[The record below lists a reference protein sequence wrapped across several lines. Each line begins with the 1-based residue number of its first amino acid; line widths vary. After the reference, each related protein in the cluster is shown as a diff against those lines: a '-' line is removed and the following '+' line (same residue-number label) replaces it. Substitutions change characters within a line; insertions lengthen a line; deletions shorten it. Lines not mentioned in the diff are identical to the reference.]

1 MKEQRRN
8 QQEAN
13 IKRKQALKEEL
24 REKSLA
30 GMAKTAKQTVKKA
43 DENKD
48 SERIDNTD
56 DDDDDDDDNQKGSI
70 FKLWLRLVVEMISDL
85 ISAF

>member
-56 DDDDDDDDNQKGSI
+56 DDDDNQKGSI

>member
-48 SERIDNTD
+48 SERINNT
-56 DDDDDDDDNQKGSI
+56 DDDDDNQKGSI

>member
-1 MKEQRRN
+1 LKEQRRN

-56 DDDDDDDDNQKGSI
+56 DDDDDDDQKGSI

>member
-1 MKEQRRN
+1 LKEQRRN

-48 SERIDNTD
+48 SERINNT
-56 DDDDDDDDNQKGSI
+56 DDDDDNQKGSI